1 MLYLRKIKF
10 SKNELDKLKNEYGGY
25 LWTASD
31 GTHHAHHLF
40 RQEPE
45 VQAQLQVIR
54 SEYAQMKPE
63 DILCAGLDLET
74 GEIFYPVLIN
84 RRNPFV
90 NKDGVPDV
98 FRERVDTLMRYFFE
112 YIPNYQEERNRPRY
126 SSKPTPLSFN

>member
-10 SKNELDKLKNEYGGY
+10 SKNELDKLKNEYDGY
-25 LWTASD
+25 LWTAID
-31 GTHHAHHLF
+31 IHRGIITAGDEYLADLRDF
-40 RQEPE
+40 
-45 VQAQLQVIR
+45 LLMKR
-54 SEYAQMKPE
+54 SKPE

-112 YIPNYQEERNRPRY
+112 DIPNYQEERRRPRY